1 MTYDVLIIGA
11 GASGSYC
18 AIHAAQHNLRIAL
31 IEQNKSIGNKIR
43 VSGGGRCNLT
53 NLYISPDAY
62 HSSNPKF
69 CHSALTRHSQWDFL
83 NWCQNA
89 RLSVEEKT
97 LGQLFCQQKSRGLID
112 ALQHQLQHPQ
122 ITLHTQSPVQAL
134 SYHPYTPTPYHITTP
149 HHQLK
154 ARALVIASGGASFP
168 KLGGSDLA
176 LQLAKQLKLPN
187 HPFKPALVPLILSP
201 PLSHLSGISTPVH
214 ASLPHSNSP
223 SFRENLLI
231 THKGLSGPAILQLST
246 YWQKNQAI
254 ALNFLPDQPHNS
266 LIHAKTTHPQ
276 QTLQQHLKP
285 YLPHNLLIHLLNTS
299 PLAQKIHQPL
309 QHLSTTDLQHLQIHL
324 QQWQITPTNTEGM
337 NKAEVSSGG
346 IDTRQFNP
354 RTFENKTHKNL
365 YAIGEALDV
374 TGWLG
379 GYNFQWAWS
388 SAWCC
393 AQALGKN
400 LQS

>member
-1 MTYDVLIIGA
+1 M
-11 GASGSYC
+11 
-18 AIHAAQHNLRIAL
+18 
-31 IEQNKSIGNKIR
+31 
-43 VSGGGRCNLT
+43 
-53 NLYISPDAY
+53 
-62 HSSNPKF
+62 
-69 CHSALTRHSQWDFL
+69 
-83 NWCQNA
+83 
-89 RLSVEEKT
+89 
-97 LGQLFCQQKSRGLID
+97 
-112 ALQHQLQHPQ
+112 
-122 ITLHTQSPVQAL
+122 
-134 SYHPYTPTPYHITTP
+134 
-149 HHQLK
+149 
-154 ARALVIASGGASFP
+154 
-168 KLGGSDLA
+168 
-176 LQLAKQLKLPN
+176 
-187 HPFKPALVPLILSP
+187 
-201 PLSHLSGISTPVH
+201 
-214 ASLPHSNSP
+214 
-223 SFRENLLI
+223 

-254 ALNFLPDQPHNS
+254 ALNFLPRPAPQQPHSRQN
-266 LIHAKTTHPQ
+266 HPPPTNPPATP
-276 QTLQQHLKP
+276 QTP
-285 YLPHNLLIHLLNTS
+285 PPHNLLIHLLNTS

-324 QQWQITPTNTEGM
+324 QQWQTTPTNTEGM